1 MYFLR
6 THFSLVPS
14 ALFLVG
20 LAAVAV
26 PLVRGS
32 IGPWQAAELSV
43 YGLLLA
49 ALVYLARNL
58 VRLRREVWR
67 SRLRIDGQGLECGEL
82 VADDR
87 EEVAARMGA
96 LMERLSRAAGSP
108 PRVHGPGR
116 GDRGEEAA
124 VTPRPADVER
134 VDEEAMAPVGGSE
147 AAPAVRTEAAG
158 AAP

>member
-1 MYFLR
+1 MYFSR

-14 ALFLVG
+14 VLFLVG

-26 PLVRGS
+26 PLLRGS

-43 YGLLLA
+43 YGILLG

-58 VRLRREVWR
+58 VRLRREVWS
-67 SRLRIDGQGLECGEL
+67 SRLRIDAQGLECGEL
-82 VADDR
+82 AADDR
-87 EEVAARMGA
+87 EEVAARMDA

-108 PRVHGPGR
+108 PR
-116 GDRGEEAA
+116 AQ
-124 VTPRPADVER
+124 RPASGDHREETAVPQPPAEVGR
-134 VDEEAMAPVGGSE
+134 ADEETMAPVGGRE
-147 AAPAVRTEAAG
+147 AASVVRPEAAG